1 MVTIRKPADYPAG
14 FPFVR
19 PQLNEKIPVVLRVC
33 AGLLIGAACAGYFVY
48 AQFFAEK
55 PWVLTVF
62 HVNSFSS
69 ALEPSREAMTAG
81 GVNITAG
88 TGGAAILKSELDSLG
103 AYTGRKPVLLLS
115 TGMPY
120 DSLSPF
126 YGSYHG
132 EAEAAAY
139 NSICFDALMP
149 GRGASEEG
157 SGFADFASRLGDS
170 GKCAPAVL
178 TGDASGDSMPMGA
191 VRYKTFEKNGRKI
204 GLIALHADEKDA
216 PGKGDPVT
224 ADEIADVSRA
234 AGMLMKKGTGVII
247 LVTDGDLAAAKF
259 AARKIPEA
267 DAVIS
272 SDEGI
277 LGNDFRD
284 LGLPSSGPYPI
295 TVRRTDGSM
304 ACVSLA
310 YRSAEILGE
319 LRMRLDSKGNVL
331 SCGGSPHLLLDGS
344 IMVEDSGDK
353 NDEVRKAVARHVY
366 ADLLKPDREL
376 SETVAKYSSALPGNR
391 GEKITG
397 SRGLYCSMGDRTL
410 RCLKNSADPT
420 ASGLGTLLGKAMLV
434 AVPEADIALL
444 NGGALRR
451 SMYAGAFTAGM
462 LQDMIPEDDT
472 LVLMDMTGTELV
484 GSLRSLYSGIK
495 AGYPASAPSLACGSG
510 LRFTVG
516 NGLTLGNFE
525 VSTGGAWHPVRPEA
539 TYRVV
544 TLLSLARGQHGWGP
558 LVRGRKA
565 HDTGIM
571 ARLAFRRF
579 LEGAEITPAIETQE
593 MVMQAAGTGDRK
605 GAGK

>member
-1 MVTIRKPADYPAG
+1 M
-14 FPFVR
+14 R

-204 GLIALHADEKDA
+204 GLIALHADSRASGGEKA
-216 PGKGDPVT
+216 DPVT
-224 ADEIADVSRA
+224 ADELSDVSRT
-234 AGMLMKKGTGVII
+234 AGTLRKKGAGVII
-247 LVTDGDLAAAKF
+247 LMTDGDLDAAKF
-259 AARKIPEA
+259 AARKIPGA

-272 SDEGI
+272 AGDGI

-284 LGLPSSGPYPI
+284 LGLPSSGPYPL
-295 TVRRTDGSM
+295 TVRRADGSM

-391 GEKITG
+391 AEKITE

-410 RCLKNSADPT
+410 RCLKNNADPT

-444 NGGALRR
+444 NGGALHR
-451 SMYAGAFTAGM
+451 SMYAGTFTAGM